1 MPRPAS
7 AVSGSPA
14 GGRWVSGTGTT
25 SILPRRA
32 RTLARPCAA
41 WRKVRPPN
49 DAPPAAH
56 PVDKRPNPSHDASES
71 RERPGR
77 SPGQCTSGPV
87 SHPWREPSPT
97 IRTRLDDVRPAWQS
111 ESVSPAGVLL
121 VARRHVDL
129 LRVASA
135 LCRPVR

>member
-25 SILPRRA
+25 SILPRLA
-32 RTLARPCAA
+32 RTAACPCATR
-41 WRKVRPPN
+41 RKVRPPN

-56 PVDKRPNPSHDASES
+56 PVDKRAKPSHDASES

-77 SPGQCTSGPV
+77 SSGQCTSEAV

-97 IRTRLDDVRPAWQS
+97 IRTPLDDVRPAWQS
-111 ESVSPAGVLL
+111 EPVSPAGVLL

>member
-14 GGRWVSGTGTT
+14 EARWVSGTGTT

-32 RTLARPCAA
+32 RVPARPCATR
-41 WRKVRPPN
+41 RKVRPPN
-49 DAPPAAH
+49 DATPGAPSAAKPPI
-56 PVDKRPNPSHDASES
+56 PSHQESER

-77 SPGQCTSGPV
+77 SPAPCTSGTV
-87 SHPWREPSPT
+87 SHRWSEPSPT
-97 IRTRLDDVRPAWQS
+97 IRTPLDDVRPAWQS
-111 ESVSPAGVLL
+111 EPVSPAGVLL

>member
-1 MPRPAS
+1 M
-7 AVSGSPA
+7 
-14 GGRWVSGTGTT
+14 SGTGTT
-25 SILPRRA
+25 SILPRLP
-32 RTLARPCAA
+32 RTAACPCATR
-41 WRKVRPPN
+41 RKVRPPN

-56 PVDKRPNPSHDASES
+56 PVDNRPKPSHDASES

-77 SPGQCTSGPV
+77 SPGQCTSRAV
-87 SHPWREPSPT
+87 SHPSSEPSPT
-97 IRTRLDDVRPAWQS
+97 IRTPLDDVRPAWQS
-111 ESVSPAGVLL
+111 EPVSPAGVLL

>member
-25 SILPRRA
+25 SILPRPA
-32 RTLARPCAA
+32 RSPARPRAA
-41 WRKVRPPN
+41 RRKVRPPN
-49 DAPPAAH
+49 DAPPAAP
-56 PVDKRPNPSHDASES
+56 PVDNRPEPSHDASES

-77 SPGQCTSGPV
+77 SPGQCTFAAV
-87 SHPWREPSPT
+87 AHPRSEPSPT
-97 IRTRLDDVRPAWQS
+97 IRTPLDEVRPAWQS
-111 ESVSPAGVLL
+111 EPVSPAGVLL